1 MLVIK
6 SNRKGVTHLSV
17 LVNKK
22 PAHKMIAP
30 GSNFIDDPAFE
41 EAIQKDPDFKKWC
54 EPGGIFGLEFKSEG
68 KALTPKDG
76 ESANS
81 YASVPEKIMKKAI
94 SESAKLSE
102 LEDIIAKDERPGVQ
116 KAARDRIEEIKK
128 PEQKEN

>member
-6 SNRKGVTHLSV
+6 SNRKGGQHLSV

-22 PAHKMIAP
+22 PSHKFLAP

-41 EAIQKDPDFKKWC
+41 EAIQKDADFKKWC
-54 EPGGIFGLEFKSEG
+54 EPGGILELEFKADG
-68 KALTPKDG
+68 KKAEAKDG
-76 ESANS
+76 EEGNP
-81 YASVPEKIMKKAI
+81 YASVPEKLMKKSI
-94 SESAKLSE
+94 KESALLSQ
-102 LEDIIAKDERPGVQ
+102 LEDILAKDARPGVQ

>member
-6 SNRKGVTHLSV
+6 SNRKGGQHLSV

-22 PAHKMIAP
+22 PAHKFLAP

-41 EAIQKDPDFKKWC
+41 EAILKDPDFKKWC
-54 EPGGIFGLEFKSEG
+54 EPKGILELEFKSDGKSVAPKEG
-68 KALTPKDG
+68 DEINPY
-76 ESANS
+76 AN
-81 YASVPEKIMKKAI
+81 VPEKIMKQGIA
-94 SESAKLSE
+94 ESAKLSE